1 MCSLNSSVLR
11 ITALACVAAGAATLA
26 GCGSNYD
33 PGYARRPRFATS
45 APLLNAKR
53 DPSFLAYAVPESDL
67 HLFPAT
73 RSAEFAVHG
82 IDVSKY
88 QGDIDWEQVKDSGVA
103 FAFIKATEGGDR
115 ADSKFQYNWAASK
128 AAGIPRGAYHF
139 VYWCR
144 PPHEEIANFASV
156 VPNDPDALP
165 PVLDV
170 EPTPESRSCKRTLYR
185 DEAIRDMRIML
196 EAMERHYGKKPIIYS
211 SVDFYQAILQP
222 DALSEYPIWVRST
235 KYHPKVRYGDRKWTF
250 WQYRS
255 DGRVPGIVGAVDQ
268 NTFNGSHEHWRGW
281 LASTTGMKAA
291 PVAAAAPKPVVDE
304 RAANKLIEDDPAMLK
319 GADKGAYEKD
329 APAQNGPIPPA
340 GIEGRP
346 DKG

>member
-1 MCSLNSSVLR
+1 MRSLKCSWSQLIS
-11 ITALACVAAGAATLA
+11 LACIVSSAATLA
-26 GCGSNYD
+26 ACGSSYD
-33 PGYARRPRFATS
+33 PSYARRPRFATS
-45 APLLNAKR
+45 APLVNAKK
-53 DPSFLAYAVPESDL
+53 DPSFLAYAVPESEL

-88 QGDIDWEQVKDSGVA
+88 QGDIDWEQVKESGVG

-115 ADSKFQYNWAASK
+115 ADSKFQHNWAAAK
-128 AAGIPRGAYHF
+128 AAGVPRGAYHF
-139 VYWCR
+139 AYWCR

-156 VPNDPDALP
+156 VPNEPDALP

-185 DEAIRDMRIML
+185 EEAIRDMRIML

-268 NTFNGSHEHWRGW
+268 NTFNGSAEHWRSW
-281 LASTTGMKAA
+281 LASTTGMHAA
-291 PVAAAAPKPVVDE
+291 PVAAAPKPVVDD
-304 RAANKLIEDDPAMLK
+304 RAANKLIEDDPAMLNGAEK
-319 GADKGAYEKD
+319 GAYDKGASPAGG
-329 APAQNGPIPPA
+329 APTPPA
-340 GIEGRP
+340 SIDNPP
-346 DKG
+346 DKS

>member
-1 MCSLNSSVLR
+1 MR

-26 GCGSNYD
+26 GCGSSYD
-33 PGYARRPRFATS
+33 PGHAKRPRFATS

-53 DPSFLAYAVPESDL
+53 DPTFLAYAVPESDL

-88 QGDIDWEQVKDSGVA
+88 QGDIDWEQVKESGVA
-103 FAFIKATEGGDR
+103 FAFIKATEGGDK
-115 ADSKFQYNWAASK
+115 ADSKFQYNWAAAK
-128 AAGIPRGAYHF
+128 AAGVPRGAYHF

-170 EPTPESRSCKRTLYR
+170 EPTPESKSCKRTLYR
-185 DEAIRDMRIML
+185 EEAIRDMRVML

-281 LASTTGMKAA
+281 LSSTTGIKAA
-291 PVAAAAPKPVVDE
+291 PVAAAAPKPIVDE

-319 GADKGAYEKD
+319 GVEKGAYEKD
-329 APAQNGPIPPA
+329 APTQGGPVPPA
-340 GIEGRP
+340 AIEGGQP